1 MRSQSSYHNR
11 GLTRRTLIGAGA
23 GTAGLLAMPAIL
35 RMSARSAYAQS
46 DPKSVVKVAPEV
58 DLKVFDPI
66 WTTATITST
75 YGYLVYDT
83 LFSVNMKLEPKP
95 QMVERYDAD
104 DDGLTHKFMLRD
116 GLKWHDGTAVTAKD
130 CVASIRRWA
139 ARFGEARIMMER
151 AQSLDATDEKTFV
164 LKLKEPFGPVLQTL
178 GNPIQVAFM
187 MPQKVAETDPF
198 TQITTKIG
206 SGPFIFVEDEWK
218 PGARVVFRKNP
229 DYKPRSE
236 PCDGYTGGKAVHV
249 ERVEWT
255 VIPDSAVQTAALT
268 TGELDYLTNAVPDQ
282 VRQMRGNPNIATGPI
297 DPLGWQLHIRMN
309 SLNPPF
315 NNAKAR
321 QALQMLVVSRQEDY
335 LSATGYTGDLGKACL
350 SPFVCGSPNEL
361 TTGTERFKKYDPER
375 IKALFK
381 EGGYNGEPIVIM
393 DPTDQPSLHPQAL
406 VLSEQLKD
414 VGVNVDLQAMDW
426 ATLVGRRSI
435 KAPPSQDHGG
445 WNIFPTAWPSSAMM
459 DPIINA
465 PIDSSCDQ
473 KNWFGWPCDEKM
485 QKLRL
490 DYLAARSADDRKKVM
505 EQIQAEFFEAAPYA
519 YAGQYFPPIA
529 YRKDRLKGV
538 IGMVSPVFWNLE
550 KFAA

>member
-1 MRSQSSYHNR
+1 MKRHVRQHKT
-11 GLTRRTLIGAGA
+11 GFTRRTLIRAGA

-35 RMSARSAYAQS
+35 RLSARSAYADA
-46 DPKSVVKVAPEV
+46 DPKSIVKVAPEV

-66 WTTATITST
+66 WTTATVTTT

-83 LFSVNMKLEPKP
+83 LFSVNMKLELKP
-95 QMVERYDAD
+95 QMVERHEAD
-104 DDGLTHKFMLRD
+104 DDGLTYRFMLRD

-139 ARFGEARIMMER
+139 ARFGEAKIMMER
-151 AQSLDATDEKTFV
+151 AASLDATDEKTFV

-178 GNPIQVAFM
+178 ANPIQVAFM

-206 SGPFIFVEDEWK
+206 SGPFIFVEEEWK

-236 PCDGYTGGKAVHV
+236 PSDGYTGGKAVHV

-255 VIPDSAVQTAALT
+255 VIPDAAVQSNALAA
-268 TGELDYLTNAVPDQ
+268 GELDYLTNAVPDQ
-282 VRQMRGNPNIATGPI
+282 VPQLRSNPNITVGI
-297 DPLGWQLHIRMN
+297 LDPLGWQLHIRMN

-335 LSATGYTGDLGKACL
+335 LSATGYTGDMGKACL

-361 TTGTERFKKYDPER
+361 KTGTERFQKFDPGK

-381 EGGYNGEPIVIM
+381 EGGYNGEPIVLM

-406 VLSEQLKD
+406 VLAEQLKE

-473 KNWFGWPCDEKM
+473 KNWFGWPCDDKM

-490 DYLAARSADDRKKVM
+490 DYLAARNADDRKKVL
-505 EQIQAEFFEAAPYA
+505 EQIQTEFFEEAPYA
-519 YAGQYFPPIA
+519 YAGQYFPPMA

-538 IGMVSPVFWNLE
+538 IGMVNPVFWNME
-550 KFAA
+550 KFSA

>member
-1 MRSQSSYHNR
+1 MKHHARPHKT
-11 GLTRRTLIGAGA
+11 GFTRRTLIRAGA

-35 RMSARSAYAQS
+35 RLSARNAYADA
-46 DPKSVVKVAPEV
+46 DPKSIVKVAPEV

-66 WTTATITST
+66 WTTATITTT

-139 ARFGEARIMMER
+139 ARFGEAKIMMER
-151 AQSLDATDEKTFV
+151 AASLDATDDKTFV
-164 LKLKEPFGPVLQTL
+164 LKLKEPFGPVIQTL
-178 GNPIQVAFM
+178 ANPIQVAFM

-198 TQITTKIG
+198 TQITTKVG
-206 SGPFIFVEDEWK
+206 SGPFIFVEEEWK

-236 PCDGYTGGKAVHV
+236 ASDGYTGGKIVHV

-255 VIPDSAVQTAALT
+255 VIPDAAVQSNALAA
-268 TGELDYLTNAVPDQ
+268 GELDYLTNAVPDQ
-282 VRQMRGNPNIATGPI
+282 VPQLRSNPNITVGI
-297 DPLGWQLHIRMN
+297 LDPLGWQLHIRMN

-321 QALQMLVVSRQEDY
+321 QAVQMLVVSRQQDY
-335 LSATGYTGDLGKACL
+335 LSATGYIGDMGKACL
-350 SPFVCGSPNEL
+350 APFVCGSPNEL
-361 TTGTERFKKYDPER
+361 KLGTERFQKYDPEK

-381 EGGYNGEPIVIM
+381 EGGYNGEPIVLM

-406 VLSEQLKD
+406 VLAEQLKE

-445 WNIFPTAWPSSAMM
+445 WNIFPTAWPASAMM

-490 DYLAARSADDRKKVM
+490 DYLAARHDDDRKKIL
-505 EQIQAEFFEAAPYA
+505 EQIQTEFFEEAPYA

-538 IGMVSPVFWNLE
+538 IGMVNPVFWNLE

>member
-1 MRSQSSYHNR
+1 MRSQSSYRNR
-11 GLTRRTLIGAGA
+11 GLTRRTLIRAGA

-35 RMSARSAYAQS
+35 RISARSAYAQS
-46 DPKSVVKVAPEV
+46 DPKSILKVAPEV

-83 LFSVNMKLEPKP
+83 LFSVNMKLDPKP

-151 AQSLDATDEKTFV
+151 AASLDATDEKTFV

-459 DPIINA
+459 DPSINA

>member
-1 MRSQSSYHNR
+1 MKSQSRQLTS
-11 GLTRRTLIGAGA
+11 GLTRRTLIRAGA

-35 RMSARSAYAQS
+35 RLSARSAYADA
-46 DPKSVVKVAPEV
+46 DPKSILKVAPEV

-104 DDGLTHKFMLRD
+104 DDGLTHKFVLRD

-151 AQSLDATDEKTFV
+151 TASLDATDDKTFV

-206 SGPFIFVEDEWK
+206 SGPFIFVEEEWR

-229 DYKPRSE
+229 DYKARSE

-282 VRQMRGNPNIATGPI
+282 VRQMRSNPNIATGPI

-361 TTGTERFKKYDPER
+361 TTGTERFQKYDPER

-381 EGGYNGEPIVIM
+381 EGGYNGEPIVLM

-426 ATLVGRRSI
+426 AALVGRRSI
-435 KAPPSQDHGG
+435 KAAPSQDRGG

-490 DYLAARSADDRKKVM
+490 DYLAARSADDRRKVM
-505 EQIQAEFFEAAPYA
+505 EQIQAEFFEEAPYA

>member
-1 MRSQSSYHNR
+1 MKSPVSQRKS
-11 GLTRRTLIGAGA
+11 GFTRRTLIRAGA

-35 RMSARSAYAQS
+35 RVSARSAFAQS
-46 DPKSVVKVAPEV
+46 DPKSIVKVAPEV

-66 WTTATITST
+66 WTTATITTT

-139 ARFGEARIMMER
+139 ARFGEAKIMMER
-151 AQSLDATDEKTFV
+151 AASLDATDDKTFV
-164 LKLKEPFGPVLQTL
+164 LKLKEPFGPVIQTL
-178 GNPIQVAFM
+178 ANPIQVAFM

-198 TQITTKIG
+198 TQISTKIG
-206 SGPFIFVEDEWK
+206 SGPFIFVEEEWK

-236 PCDGYTGGKAVHV
+236 PCDGYTGGKVVHV

-255 VIPDSAVQTAALT
+255 VIPDAAVQSNALAA
-268 TGELDYLTNAVPDQ
+268 GELDYLTNAVPDQ
-282 VRQMRGNPNIATGPI
+282 IPQMKSNPNITVGI
-297 DPLGWQLHIRMN
+297 LDPLGWQLHIRMN

-321 QALQMLVVSRQEDY
+321 QALQMLVETRQADY
-335 LSATGYTGDLGKACL
+335 LSATGYTGDMGKVCL

-361 TTGTERFKKYDPER
+361 KIGTERFQKYDPDK

-381 EGGYNGEPIVIM
+381 EGGYNGEPIVLM

-406 VLSEQLKD
+406 VLSEQLKE

-490 DYLAARSADDRKKVM
+490 DYLAARNADDRKKVL
-505 EQIQAEFFEAAPYA
+505 EQIQTEFFEEAPYA
-519 YAGQYFPPIA
+519 YAGQYFLPMA
-529 YRKDRLKGV
+529 YRNDRLKGV
-538 IGMVSPVFWNLE
+538 IGMVNPVYWNME
-550 KFAA
+550 KISA